1 MASIPGTG
9 PEVKA
14 LADNVYA
21 TVLDDLT
28 SNGVPNF
35 IAVIIAGTMS
45 EIVMFGSFL
54 RLSGIFLIK
63 EIATPIAIA
72 VVQLISD
79 VRKEGAT
86 EFAQV
91 ATEAMG
97 EFMGMEID
105 ASQLA
110 TGKGAQ
116 ASLERARTIGGGFL
130 STLEHEFAPD
140 GSVSPASG
148 EAGAKAFV
156 GYSIN
161 FSATN
166 AFISIISELL
176 SFEHLEQFRELGVE
190 IAQNIGLGRLVRRAL
205 SPLVDST
212 ITKPYTRQLA
222 RKYRPDRLSDAQY
235 ITANLA
241 GRLSDADLQSNLE
254 ESGLPDALITELINQ
269 HVPKFTL
276 RDVYLLKRFG
286 TLNDDTATKTLK
298 ELGWDSEFAA
308 AKLQAMD
315 LERLE
320 SLESTLA
327 DELLS
332 MVRKRQIDT
341 VTYAG
346 EIDKLHLSDQ
356 EKQLRRT
363 LGGVWLDAPHKRLTF
378 AQIVT
383 LSEHQLLTLDYLQ
396 TWTEAE
402 GYSPDDQLNLEL
414 LLDVKEAD
422 FAAAEK
428 RKADAAA
435 AKAAKPPKVPKPVA

>member
-1 MASIPGTG
+1 MPNIPTTSDEVLSAS
-9 PEVKA
+9 
-14 LADNVYA
+14 DDVYA
-21 TVLDDLT
+21 LVYSQLT
-28 SNGVPNF
+28 GNGVPAF
-35 IAVIIAGTMS
+35 LAMPIAGVMS
-45 EIVMFGSFL
+45 AIVMLGSYL

-63 EIATPIAIA
+63 QIA
-72 VVQLISD
+72 VPVAISIVELISD
-79 VRKEGAT
+79 IRKEGAT

-97 EFMGMEID
+97 EFMGMEVD
-105 ASQLA
+105 PSQLA
-110 TGKGAQ
+110 TGQGAA
-116 ASLERARTIGGGFL
+116 ASLQRARTIGGGFL
-130 STLEHEFAPD
+130 DLLEHEFAPD
-140 GSVSPASG
+140 GTVTPDSG
-148 EAGAKAFV
+148 AAGAKAFV

-176 SFEHLEQFRELGVE
+176 SLEHLEQFRELGVE

-205 SPLVDST
+205 APLVDST

-222 RKYRPDRLSDAQY
+222 AKYRPDRLSAAEY
-235 ITANLA
+235 ITALHA
-241 GRLSDADLQSNLE
+241 GRMSAQDVQTALTE
-254 ESGLPDALITELINQ
+254 YGFPDVLITELIAQ
-269 HVPKFTL
+269 HEAKFTL

-286 TLNDDTATKTLK
+286 VLNDDTAAKTLLD
-298 ELGWDSEFAA
+298 LGWDSEFAA

-315 LERLE
+315 FERIE
-320 SLESTLA
+320 SLEGTLA

-332 MVRKRQIDT
+332 MVRKREIDT
-341 VTYAG
+341 VTYTT
-346 EIDKLHLSDQ
+346 ELDKLHLSDK
-356 EKQLRRT
+356 ENLLRRT

-396 TWTEAE
+396 QWTQAE

-435 AKAAKPPKVPKPVA
+435 AKAAKAAAKTPPKA

>member
-1 MASIPGTG
+1 MPNIPTTSDEVLAAS
-9 PEVKA
+9 
-14 LADNVYA
+14 DDVYA
-21 TVLDDLT
+21 LVYAQLT
-28 SNGVPNF
+28 GNGVSPF
-35 IAVIIAGTMS
+35 LATPIAGVMS
-45 EIVMFGSFL
+45 AIVMLGSYL

-63 EIATPIAIA
+63 QIA
-72 VVQLISD
+72 VPVAISIVQLISD
-79 VRKEGAT
+79 IRKEGAG

-97 EFMGMEID
+97 EFMGMEIPAD
-105 ASQLA
+105 QLT
-110 TGKGAQ
+110 TGQGAA
-116 ASLERARTIGGGFL
+116 ASLARARTIGTGFL
-130 STLEHEFAPD
+130 DTLEHEFAPN
-140 GSVSPASG
+140 GSVTPDSG
-148 EAGAKAFV
+148 ALGARAFV

-176 SFEHLEQFRELGVE
+176 SLEHLEQFRELGVE

-205 SPLVDST
+205 APLVDST

-222 RKYRPDRLSDAQY
+222 SKYRPDRLSDAQY

-241 GRLSDADLQSNLE
+241 GRLSDADLQGNLA
-254 ESGLPDALITELINQ
+254 ESGLPDPLITELINQ

-286 TLNDDTATKTLK
+286 TLNDDTAVKTLK

-332 MVRKRQIDT
+332 MVRKREIDT
-341 VTYAG
+341 VTYAA

-356 EKQLRRT
+356 EKLLRRT

-396 TWTEAE
+396 TWAE
-402 GYSPDDQLNLEL
+402 DQGYSPEDQLHLEL

-428 RKADAAA
+428 KKADAAA
-435 AKAAKPPKVPKPVA
+435 AKAAKPPKVPKPV